1 MKKLPTLDTNLIVRF
16 LTQDSVEQASRV
28 RRLLGDSPKNSLEIS
43 DLVLAEIIYVLLSV
57 YELSKEDVVEKISLL
72 IELESIK
79 CNKNLIRKSL
89 DLFKSNS
96 ISFVDAYLGAA
107 VLSGKS
113 DVLFTF
119 DKRLLKVLNANA
131 VEPK

>member
-1 MKKLPTLDTNLIVRF
+1 M
-16 LTQDSVEQASRV
+16 
-28 RRLLGDSPKNSLEIS
+28 
-43 DLVLAEIIYVLLSV
+43 
-57 YELSKEDVVEKISLL
+57 EKISLL
-72 IELESIK
+72 IELESIR

-107 VLSGKS
+107 VLSGKN
-113 DVLFTF
+113 DILYTF